1 MNFKIEFS
9 YKTDIG
15 KVRTN
20 NEDNLLVEP
29 KLGLAIVADGMGGH
43 KSGEIASKLAVQVTK
58 EKYESLHYAKL
69 KPSPY
74 NKEFSL
80 ETNQLLFAAQLA
92 NKVVYEA
99 AISGSE
105 TKGMGTTLSAILL
118 NKNKISFVHVGDS
131 RIYLFKNNKLKQI
144 TEDHSLVMDHVRKGL
159 LSKEDAEK
167 SSLQNIL
174 TRALGTQKQI
184 TIDAGELEVEE
195 GERFLL
201 CTDGLFKTVPEAQI
215 INILSQNPENGNA
228 VEIMIE
234 SANTNG
240 GTDNITVIIGS
251 IKKKNVQELIRGIF
265 K

>member
-15 KVRTN
+15 KVRKN
-20 NEDNLLVEP
+20 NEDSLLVEP
-29 KLGLAIVADGMGGH
+29 KIGLAIVADGMGGH
-43 KSGEIASKLAVQVTK
+43 KSGEIASKLAVEVTK
-58 EKYESLHYAKL
+58 EKYESVHYTNL
-69 KPSPY
+69 KPNPY
-74 NKEFSL
+74 NEEFSL

-92 NKVVYEA
+92 NSVVYEA
-99 AISGSE
+99 AVSCPE
-105 TKGMGTTLSAILL
+105 NKGMGTTLSAILL

-131 RIYLFKNNKLKQI
+131 RIYLFKNNKLEQI

-159 LSKEDAEK
+159 LSREEAEK
-167 SSLQNIL
+167 SPLQNIL
-174 TRALGTQKQI
+174 TRAIGTQKQI
-184 TIDAGELEVEE
+184 NIDAGELDVED

-201 CTDGLFKTVPEAQI
+201 CTDGLFKTVPEQQI
-215 INILSQNPENGNA
+215 INILSQNPDNGNA

-240 GTDNITVIIGS
+240 GMDNITIIMGS
-251 IKKKNVQELIRGIF
+251 IKKKNVQELIKGIF